1 MDLGGCPRRIG
12 PAGRRLG
19 LVGAAEDPREP
30 SVSGTG
36 RRADSRRDGRTRSS
50 WMADQRGH
58 RQGFTPDDTD
68 RSGWVCVPAL
78 SAVNGEDFGPDIPL
92 GFDPVGAPGSA
103 DSRALRRRGD
113 RVVGLGGV
121 PWIFGGA
128 RGVQTTTGGVLVGA
142 DTTPVSAPPRPCRTP
157 PGRRGH
163 PPRSTGHPLGRRA
176 VLTDRGLGS
185 HRKWGRRHG
194 G

>member
-1 MDLGGCPRRIG
+1 
-12 PAGRRLG
+12 
-19 LVGAAEDPREP
+19 
-30 SVSGTG
+30 
-36 RRADSRRDGRTRSS
+36 
-50 WMADQRGH
+50 MADQRGD

-92 GFDPVGAPGSA
+92 GFDPVGAPGIA

-128 RGVQTTTGGVLVGA
+128 HDAQTATGGVVVVA
-142 DTTPVSAPPRPCRTP
+142 DTTPVSAPPPPCRTP
-157 PGRRGH
+157 PGSPCASTKNHGTPPSGSRPQVARCMPEAKWRRLDPADAG
-163 PPRSTGHPLGRRA
+163 RTGGR
-176 VLTDRGLGS
+176 D
-185 HRKWGRRHG
+185 H
-194 G
+194 

>member
-1 MDLGGCPRRIG
+1 
-12 PAGRRLG
+12 
-19 LVGAAEDPREP
+19 
-30 SVSGTG
+30 
-36 RRADSRRDGRTRSS
+36 
-50 WMADQRGH
+50 MADQRGH

-113 RVVGLGGV
+113 RVVGLG
-121 PWIFGGA
+121 
-128 RGVQTTTGGVLVGA
+128 
-142 DTTPVSAPPRPCRTP
+142 
-157 PGRRGH
+157 
-163 PPRSTGHPLGRRA
+163 RRA